1 MASKRFKTITN
12 EKEVNYFTSLAE
24 EDITTTMIMETFGE
38 FNGVSKYKP
47 TDLIIIPK
55 GSYTSDG
62 KKNSNDFTTT
72 LGQYIFN
79 VYFIQKDLSHLFPYF
94 DKTINSK
101 EFNNINRVLSHA
113 ILEEEI
119 ELDKLKRYIMKCEK
133 FMPYVAILSPNHT
146 LKMLTVTK
154 DINVMKNKLIKKYEK
169 ELKAG
174 DEVIASKMQDELLDY
189 ARELLKDDPSMDMF
203 DSGYRGSFTN
213 NFKNMYV
220 MKGAI
225 KNPDPTKG
233 YDIATSNYIDG
244 ISKEEYSMFANSLA
258 EGPYFRAKKT
268 ELGGYWEKLFMSAFQ
283 HIVLDPAGSDCGTTR
298 YIKFKITSS
307 NVDSVMYS
315 YIIEGS
321 KLIELTS
328 KNADKYIGKEV
339 KLRYSSLCESKT
351 GICNKCF
358 GTLPY
363 RLGIVNIG
371 TATPQIPSK
380 LKTTVM
386 KAFHNS
392 QVTLVEMDP
401 MKAFGF

>member
-1 MASKRFKTITN
+1 MAKRYKHITDK
-12 EKEVNYFTSLAE
+12 KEIEYFLSLKE
-24 EDITTTMIMETFGE
+24 DDITTSMIMETFGE
-38 FNGVSKYKP
+38 FNGVARYHP
-47 TDLIIIPK
+47 TDLITIPK
-55 GSYTSDG
+55 GAYRVNG
-62 KKNSNDFTTT
+62 KSNEKDFTTT
-72 LGQYIFN
+72 VGQYIFN
-79 VYFIQKDLSHLFPYF
+79 VYFIQNDLGHLFPYY
-94 DKTINSK
+94 DKTINNK
-101 EFNNINRVLSHA
+101 EYDKLNKTLSYA
-113 ILEEEI
+113 LLEEEI
-119 ELDKLKRYIMKCEK
+119 TIDLLKRFIMKGEK
-133 FMPYVAILSPNHT
+133 FMPYVSILSPNHT

-154 DINVMKNKLIKKYEK
+154 EINIKKNKLIKQYEK

-174 DEVIASKMQDELLDY
+174 NEVIASKMQDELLEY
-189 ARELLKDDPSMDMF
+189 ARELLKDDPSLDMF
-203 DSGYRGSFTN
+203 DSGYRGSFSN

-233 YDIATSNYIDG
+233 YDIATSSYADG

-283 HIVLDPAGSDCGTTR
+283 HITLDPIGSDCGTKR
-298 YIKFKITSS
+298 FIKFKITNK

-315 YIIEGS
+315 YIVEGS
-321 KLIELTS
+321 NLIELTS

-339 KLRYSSLCESKT
+339 KLRYSSLCESKS
-351 GICNKCF
+351 GICSKCF

-363 RLGIVNIG
+363 RLGIMNIG
-371 TATPQIPSK
+371 TATPQIASRLK
-380 LKTTVM
+380 LSAM

-401 MKAFGF
+401 MDAFGF